1 MYSNIPEDA
10 LCCAYLRK
18 SREDEERER
27 NGKGDTLE
35 RHRKIV
41 ERMAR
46 DNGHKVSE
54 VYEEVVSGETIAARP
69 QMKRLLRDL
78 ADGRWDAVYVV
89 EPSRLGRGGGS
100 DQEKI
105 VNAFRYTGTWLVS
118 EFQAF
123 DPENQGDM
131 RQLKRELRSSED
143 ELESISNRLRRGKY
157 ESAKE
162 GRWQAT
168 GHDPF
173 GWKSV
178 RIGGAWQLRPDD
190 RHGDL
195 LRIYDMLD
203 GGMTY
208 VGVSE
213 AFNRE
218 GVPTKRGGA
227 KWRPSTIRQI
237 ALNPVNAGYI
247 RYGLRKTE
255 RVFDPDTFE
264 VRKVMRKCDSP
275 VLVKGLHYGT
285 GGVSE
290 DKFKRVYLMIVN
302 SARVRGD
309 YGVKNPLAGIL
320 RCGKCGYAMVFHS
333 CDGRPYYTHMGRD
346 RMLRDCDM
354 PRGAAYGDLVEAFTD
369 ALKRT
374 VEDVEMRS
382 SDDSRESR
390 EEEVRRVEAA
400 IGRAEA
406 AKEKAMQAFEA
417 GVYSIEELR
426 ERKGDA
432 DARIAELE
440 AQLECADDHER
451 DEEIVANVRELIA
464 MMADDDVEPKAKN
477 DFIKTFIKSVEYY
490 NDTPPYV
497 RPNVIRLVINF
508 V

>member
-1 MYSNIPEDA
+1 
-10 LCCAYLRK
+10 
-18 SREDEERER
+18 
-27 NGKGDTLE
+27 
-35 RHRKIV
+35 
-41 ERMAR
+41 MAR

-89 EPSRLGRGGGS
+89 EPSRLGRRGGS

-105 VNAFRYTGTWLVS
+105 VNAFRYGNGAVS
-118 EFQAF
+118 QFQAF
-123 DPENQGDM
+123 DPENQGTCVSSSASCA
-131 RQLKRELRSSED
+131 RPRTSLKH
-143 ELESISNRLRRGKY
+143 SNCCRRGKY
-157 ESAKE
+157 ESAEE

-203 GGMTY
+203 GGMTTRATRRSTQ
-208 VGVSE
+208 GG
-213 AFNRE
+213 AD
-218 GVPTKRGGA
+218 KRGDGV
-227 KWRPSTIRQI
+227 RPSTRRQKI

-247 RYGLRKTE
+247 RDGCEDQRRSTSE
-255 RVFDPDTFE
+255 TSRFA
-264 VRKVMRKCDSP
+264 RRWRKCDSP
-275 VLVKGLHYGT
+275 VLAKGLHYET

-309 YGVKNPLAGIL
+309 YGVKNLLAGIL

-374 VEDVEMRS
+374 VEDVP
-382 SDDSRESR
+382 D
-390 EEEVRRVEAA
+390 A
-400 IGRAEA
+400 ILG
-406 AKEKAMQAFEA
+406 
-417 GVYSIEELR
+417 
-426 ERKGDA
+426 
-432 DARIAELE
+432 
-440 AQLECADDHER
+440 
-451 DEEIVANVRELIA
+451 
-464 MMADDDVEPKAKN
+464 
-477 DFIKTFIKSVEYY
+477 
-490 NDTPPYV
+490 
-497 RPNVIRLVINF
+497 
-508 V
+508 

>member
-213 AFNRE
+213 AFNCE

-227 KWRPSTIRQI
+227 K
-237 ALNPVNAGYI
+237 
-247 RYGLRKTE
+247 
-255 RVFDPDTFE
+255 
-264 VRKVMRKCDSP
+264 
-275 VLVKGLHYGT
+275 
-285 GGVSE
+285 
-290 DKFKRVYLMIVN
+290 
-302 SARVRGD
+302 
-309 YGVKNPLAGIL
+309 
-320 RCGKCGYAMVFHS
+320 
-333 CDGRPYYTHMGRD
+333 
-346 RMLRDCDM
+346 
-354 PRGAAYGDLVEAFTD
+354 
-369 ALKRT
+369 
-374 VEDVEMRS
+374 
-382 SDDSRESR
+382 
-390 EEEVRRVEAA
+390 
-400 IGRAEA
+400 
-406 AKEKAMQAFEA
+406 
-417 GVYSIEELR
+417 
-426 ERKGDA
+426 
-432 DARIAELE
+432 
-440 AQLECADDHER
+440 
-451 DEEIVANVRELIA
+451 
-464 MMADDDVEPKAKN
+464 
-477 DFIKTFIKSVEYY
+477 
-490 NDTPPYV
+490 
-497 RPNVIRLVINF
+497 
-508 V
+508 